1 VASLKYEEVYLKDYE
16 SVTEAR
22 AGIERYFR
30 FYNQER
36 LHQACNTGRR
46 QRSGWRENDN
56 ASTRNKQRSI
66 VELGDSVPEPLGCNA
81 FWPEYL
87 LALN

>member
-1 VASLKYEEVYLKDYE
+1 MNFSLVNFEPWSLEEVYLKDYE

-36 LHQACNTGRR
+36 LHQSLQYRTPA
-46 QRSGWRENDN
+46 
-56 ASTRNKQRSI
+56 AI
-66 VELGDSVPEPLGCNA
+66 
-81 FWPEYL
+81 YL
-87 LALN
+87 ARG